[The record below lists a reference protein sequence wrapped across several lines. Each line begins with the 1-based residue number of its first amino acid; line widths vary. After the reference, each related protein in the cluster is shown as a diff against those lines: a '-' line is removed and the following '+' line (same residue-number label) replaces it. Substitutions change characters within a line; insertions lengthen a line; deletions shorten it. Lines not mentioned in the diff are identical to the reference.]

1 MVSDNE
7 LLDEV
12 RAVLH
17 AEVADVTASPAV
29 LATIRRKRRRGIRWL
44 IATPVTAAV
53 VVAVVAVVVLR
64 PSTPAEPQAQPPA
77 GSSTQATSTQPSA
90 PVNAAPVNAAYVT
103 DRAEKALG
111 DVIDSVIH
119 EQSLVTEGEKY
130 SDPGEEALNERW
142 LAADGSA
149 FRFRVT
155 IDGAPVVDLSR
166 DAESD
171 IFVDY
176 RTSTYRVRPGV
187 EPNPPQYDDVWTPKE
202 IRDALKNGTL
212 TVTGP
217 GEPIDGKPTI
227 LLHKNAEKAG
237 VPMDLWIDAK
247 TYLPVRWQWEQ
258 ENSTPFDVAYLPPT
272 PENRAQLTTVI
283 PEGFTEEK

>member
-1 MVSDNE
+1 MVTDNE

-17 AEVADVTASPAV
+17 AEVAGVTANPAV
-29 LATIRRKRRRGIRWL
+29 LAAVRRKRRHRRARWL
-44 IATPVTAAV
+44 IALPVAA
-53 VVAVVAVVVLR
+53 AVVAVVVIPR
-64 PSTPAEPQAQPPA
+64 QPATPPQPQAQPP
-77 GSSTQATSTQPSA
+77 SRTSTQP
-90 PVNAAPVNAAYVT
+90 PEPVNAAYVS
-103 DRAEKALG
+103 DRAEKALD

-130 SDPGEEALNERW
+130 SKPGEEALNERW

-166 DAESD
+166 DAVSD

-176 RTSTYRVRPGV
+176 RTGTYRVFPGT

-202 IRDALKNGTL
+202 IRDALKKGML

-217 GEPIDGKPTI
+217 GEPVNGKPTI
-227 LLHKNAEKAG
+227 LLHQNADKVG
-237 VPMDLWIDAK
+237 VGMDLWIDAK

-258 ENSTPFDVAYLPPT
+258 ANSTPFDVTYLPPT

>member
-1 MVSDNE
+1 MVTDNE

-17 AEVADVTASPAV
+17 AEVAGVTASPAV
-29 LATIRRKRRRGIRWL
+29 LAAVRRKRRHRRARWL
-44 IATPVTAAV
+44 VALPVAA
-53 VVAVVAVVVLR
+53 AVVAVVVMPR
-64 PSTPAEPQAQPPA
+64 QPAAPPQPQAQPPA
-77 GSSTQATSTQPSA
+77 PTSTQP
-90 PVNAAPVNAAYVT
+90 PEPVNAAYVSE
-103 DRAEKALG
+103 RAEEALDG
-111 DVIDSVIH
+111 VIDNVIH
-119 EQSLVTEGEKY
+119 ESSIVTEGEKY
-130 SDPGEEALNERW
+130 SEPGEEALNERW

-166 DAESD
+166 DRVSD

-176 RTSTYRVRPGV
+176 RTSTFRVFPGV
-187 EPNPPQYDDVWTPKE
+187 EPSAPQYDDAWTPKE
-202 IRDALKNGTL
+202 IRDALKEGTL
-212 TVTGP
+212 TVAGP
-217 GEPIDGKPTI
+217 GEPINGKPTI
-227 LLHKNAEKAG
+227 LLHRDEGKAMP
-237 VPMDLWIDAK
+237 PMDLWIDAK

-258 ENSTPFDVAYLPPT
+258 ANSTPFDVTYLPPT

>member
-1 MVSDNE
+1 MATDNE

-17 AEVADVTASPAV
+17 AEVADVIASPGV
-29 LATIRRKRRRGIRWL
+29 LSTVRRKRRRRTARWL
-44 IATPVTAAV
+44 ITIPVAAA
-53 VVAVVAVVVLR
+53 AVVAVVIPR
-64 PSTPAEPQAQPPA
+64 SSTPAPPQAQPPVGTSSA
-77 GSSTQATSTQPSA
+77 GTSSAQPA
-90 PVNAAPVNAAYVT
+90 EPVNAAYVS
-103 DRAEKALG
+103 DRAEKALD
-111 DVIDSVIH
+111 DVLDAVIH

-130 SDPGEEALNERW
+130 SSPGEEALNERW

-166 DAESD
+166 DKVSD

-176 RTSTYRVRPGV
+176 RTGTYRVFPGV

-202 IRDALKNGTL
+202 IRDALKKGRL

-217 GEPIDGKPTI
+217 GEPINGKPTI
-227 LLHKNAEKAG
+227 LLHQDAEKAG
-237 VPMDLWIDAK
+237 VGMDLWIDAK

-258 ENSTPFDVAYLPPT
+258 ENSTPFDVAFLPPT

>member
-1 MVSDNE
+1 MVTDNE

-17 AEVADVTASPAV
+17 AEVTGVAASPAV
-29 LATIRRKRRRGIRWL
+29 LAAVRRKRRHRRARWL
-44 IATPVTAAV
+44 IALPVAA
-53 VVAVVAVVVLR
+53 AAVAVVVIPR
-64 PSTPAEPQAQPPA
+64 QPATPSQPQAQPP
-77 GSSTQATSTQPSA
+77 SRTSTQP
-90 PVNAAPVNAAYVT
+90 PEPVNAAYISE
-103 DRAEKALG
+103 RMEKALDG
-111 DVIDSVIH
+111 VIDSVIH

-130 SDPGEEALNERW
+130 SEPGEEALNERW

-149 FRFRVT
+149 FRYRVT
-155 IDGAPVVDLSR
+155 IDGDPVVDLSHDR
-166 DAESD
+166 VSD

-176 RTSTYRVRPGV
+176 RTGTYRVFPGM

-202 IRDALKNGTL
+202 IRDALKDGTL

-217 GEPIDGKPTI
+217 GEPINGKATI
-227 LLHKNAEKAG
+227 LLHRDAGKAQP
-237 VPMDLWIDAK
+237 PMDLWIDAK

-258 ENSTPFDVAYLPPT
+258 ENSTPFDVVYLPPT

>member
-1 MVSDNE
+1 MVDDNE

-29 LATIRRKRRRGIRWL
+29 LAAVRRKRHRSRGIRWL

-53 VVAVVAVVVLR
+53 VVAVVAVVALR
-64 PSTPAEPQAQPPA
+64 PSTPAEPQAKPPA
-77 GSSTQATSTQPSA
+77 TTSTQPA
-90 PVNAAPVNAAYVT
+90 AEPVNAAHVT

-111 DVIDSVIH
+111 GVIDSVIH

-130 SDPGEEALNERW
+130 SDPGEEALYERW

-155 IDGAPVVDLSR
+155 IDGDPVVDLSR
-166 DAESD
+166 DKVSD

-176 RTSTYRVRPGV
+176 RTGTYRAFPGM

-202 IRDALKNGTL
+202 IRDALKDGTL

-227 LLHKNAEKAG
+227 LLHRNADKVG
-237 VPMDLWIDAK
+237 PPMDLWIDAK

-283 PEGFTEEK
+283 PEGFTEER